1 MLKNRQSQ
9 LHELLLLDI
18 DNVNMS
24 SSVATPKKGG
34 NFTLSCSVNANPV
47 SNPSQWTWKRN
58 GIPISTGSSILT
70 LHDLKPTD
78 SANYECVLDHYLANK
93 AVVKTMEIQCKY
105 YRSSEAYTEPSQ
117 TSKIEGFVKIRNS

>member
-1 MLKNRQSQ
+1 MTSTEKLAALTYK
-9 LHELLLLDI
+9 LLLLDI
-18 DNVNMS
+18 DSVKMS

-58 GIPISTGSSILT
+58 GIPITTGSSILT
-70 LHDLKPTD
+70 LLDLKPTD

-93 AVVKTMEIQCKY
+93 AVVKTMEVQCKY
-105 YRSSEAYTEPSQ
+105 HRSQ
-117 TSKIEGFVKIRNS
+117 RRIQNRVKHLR